1 MGKKGGGTPY
11 IDYYISMHLG
21 FCHGPVDELVD
32 LTIKDKKIFEEG
44 QSYSGPT
51 FFDINKPKLFGGNL
65 REGGLVGR
73 VHYMPGRDDQV
84 APADLASRVS
94 LDRFD
99 MPAYRKIASLFFCGN
114 DDSGMKGFKV
124 GSNQPTVP
132 AIYARMRRAST
143 TLSNNVAI
151 IPSPDGLRLNGNGAN
166 IIHECL
172 VNESWGMGGLPS
184 QLDLPSFQ
192 ATAST
197 LFDENFGL
205 SLLWSGQSEIE
216 TFIQEILN
224 HIQGLYF
231 FNPFTGKAHLR
242 LIRGDYDPLTIPEI
256 GPDVADL
263 ETFRRPL
270 WGETI
275 NEIVLSWT
283 NPENEEE
290 ETVTYQDLA
299 NIAMQGQVVS
309 ETRGFKGIRDA
320 ELAATVCS
328 RELRTAS
335 APLASATIKIDRN
348 YHKFLPGDVFRFRW
362 PKYDIENVIF
372 RIMEIDWGTVSDSKI
387 TLKCVEDI
395 FGLPYAIFDPPPPTE
410 WKPPVQEPDDPA
422 LENVQMIFRAAPLSQ
437 INPIAEQ
444 VGVELTDDLYN
455 QIVIN
460 TYLLPTDE
468 QFDLVTYIP
477 HRPGVDSLG
486 NADWLPLGEMSP
498 QGHTTLKTGIGQD
511 VRTRITLNEKIGHG
525 DGPQVGYTAFFV
537 GESEF
542 YDEWFVFEEYHGEG
556 EWTIRRGILDT
567 VPHEWS
573 TGTKVVIMSE
583 SYDGFDPSDRFADTS
598 EIYKVQIRTSLGLSD
613 LDLTPQI
620 GTTRPDRPY
629 RPYRPANVKVGVTM
643 FGTEDQSQDVDQT
656 DGDITD
662 DLHIPREWEIACT
675 WSRRNRWAED
685 NVYLAWDAGD
695 VPPEPDQTTSI
706 IVLVGDVE
714 TGRISGLTGTS
725 HNFNIVATTET
736 FTRLK
741 LKFIS
746 ERNGLESLQGIEI
759 GLELYLKGYGSDWGY
774 LWGGWP
780 NEFAL
785 TIIEENDAVGL
796 LPRTSGN
803 VDTD

>member
-21 FCHGPVDELVD
+21 FCHGPVDELVG
-32 LTIKDKKIFEEG
+32 LTIKDKEIFEDG
-44 QSYSGPT
+44 QSYSAQT
-51 FFDINKPKLFGGNL
+51 HFDINKPELFGGNL

-73 VHYMPGRDDQV
+73 VHYMPGRANQISPD
-84 APADLASRVS
+84 DLASRVN
-94 LDRFD
+94 LDALD
-99 MPAYRKIASLFFCGN
+99 MPAYRGISSLFFCGN
-114 DDSGMKGFKV
+114 DKSGMKGFKV

-132 AIYARMRRAST
+132 GIYARMRRAST

-151 IPSPDGLRLNGNGAN
+151 IPSPDGIRLNGNPAN
-166 IIHECL
+166 MVHECL
-172 VNESWGMGGLPS
+172 VNTSWGMGGVPS
-184 QLDLPSFQ
+184 QFYEPSFQ
-192 ATAST
+192 ECAST

-224 HIQGLYF
+224 HIQALYF

-242 LIRGDYDPLTIPEI
+242 LIRGDYDPETIPEI
-256 GPDVADL
+256 GPEVAKLD
-263 ETFRRPL
+263 TFRRPL

-299 NIAMQGQVVS
+299 NIAMQGEVVS

-320 ELAATVCS
+320 ELAAEVCS

-335 APLASATIKIDRN
+335 APLASATIEIDRN

-362 PKYDIENVIF
+362 PKYNIENVIF

-387 TLKCVEDI
+387 TLKCVEDV
-395 FGLPYAIFDPPPPTE
+395 FGLPYAVFDPPPPTE
-410 WKPPVQEPDDPA
+410 WKPPVQDPNGP
-422 LENVQMIFRAAPLSQ
+422 EMEVVQMVFRAAPLSQ

-444 VGVELTDDLYN
+444 VGFELNDDLYN

-460 TYLLPTDE
+460 TYLLPTDD

-477 HRPGVDSLG
+477 HRPGVDTLG

-511 VRTRITLNEKIGHG
+511 VHTRIVLNEQIGHG
-525 DGPQVGYTAFFV
+525 DGPQVGYVAFFV

-542 YDEWFVFEEYHGEG
+542 YDEWFVFEEYHGDR
-556 EWTIRRGILDT
+556 EWTIRRGVLDT
-567 VPHEWS
+567 VPHEWPS
-573 TGTKVVIMSE
+573 GTQVIIMSE
-583 SYDGFDPSDRFADTS
+583 SYDGYDPSDRFADTS
-598 EIYKVQIRTSLGLSD
+598 ELYKVQIRTSLGLSD

-620 GTTRPDRPY
+620 GTNRPDRPY
-629 RPYRPANVKVGVTM
+629 RPYRPANVKVEATM

-656 DGDITD
+656 DGDIVD
-662 DLHIPREWEIACT
+662 DLHVPREWEIRCT
-675 WSRRNRWAED
+675 WSRRNRWSED

-695 VPPEPDQTTSI
+695 VPPEVGQTTTI
-706 IVLVGDVE
+706 IFKVGSVE
-714 TGRISGLTGTS
+714 TSRITGLTGTE
-725 HNFNIVATTET
+725 HTFNIVATTET
-736 FTRLK
+736 FTRMSM
-741 LKFIS
+741 KFIS
-746 ERNGLESLQGIEI
+746 ERDGLESLQGIEI
-759 GLELYLKGYGSDWGY
+759 GLELYLKGYGSDWDY

-780 NEFAL
+780 SDFAL
-785 TIIEENDAVGL
+785 TIIEDNAARGIRPQTDA
-796 LPRTSGN
+796 N